1 MPTEDQ
7 PSAPDPHPIETAL
20 KPECD
25 ALRADL
31 LAIERRVRAL
41 LIDHMGTFGPGT
53 KAEVFAQAGEMRDH
67 QMLAVRAIE
76 DARMRIGKVL
86 QHARDGVSIYD
97 AGEARRGPPPHPPD
111 ATPMPG
117 PGERRG

>member
-1 MPTEDQ
+1 MPNPDDQ
-7 PSAPDPHPIETAL
+7 PSAPDSHPIETAI

-31 LAIERRVRAL
+31 LAIEGRVRGL
-41 LIDHMGTFGPGT
+41 LRGKMSLTHDTTPQ
-53 KAEVFAQAGEMRDH
+53 VFAQAGEMRDH

-86 QHARDGVSIYD
+86 QHSRDGVSIYD
-97 AGEARRGPPPHPPD
+97 GG
-111 ATPMPG
+111 
-117 PGERRG
+117 